1 MGANVS
7 CPAGFEVGPFA
18 TCHAQCPP
26 EFRNIQDGAEATG
39 VPVQK
44 CVHFRRD
51 TRSFSLS
58 ILPSGPEQP
67 AHAEELLRVR
77 KETEI
82 AKKGV
87 QDDDAQAELLADSRN
102 QRSSVVQEYTRIQ
115 GDYANITSQANISKA
130 IERTSQS
137 LKPMRP
143 PTAPGSDLEIERKAI
158 LSFAQKDMFFIQ
170 IALFL
175 AVLSM
180 LGYLILPTE
189 NAHTIALL
197 LLTVAISF
205 GFFLRR

>member
-39 VPVQK
+39 VPVQR
-44 CVHFRRD
+44 CVHFRRN
-51 TRSFSLS
+51 TRSFRLS
-58 ILPSGPEQP
+58 ILPPGAEQP
-67 AHAEELLRVR
+67 AHTEELERVR

-87 QDDDAQAELLADSRN
+87 EDDDAQAQLLADSRN
-102 QRSSVVQEYTRIQ
+102 RRSSVVQEYRRIQ
-115 GDYANITSQANISKA
+115 GDYANITSRVELSKE
-130 IERTSQS
+130 IEKTTQS

-143 PTAPGSDLEIERKAI
+143 PTSPGSDLEIERKAI

-180 LGYLILPTE
+180 LGYLILPTQY
-189 NAHTIALL
+189 AHNIALL

>member
-7 CPAGFEVGPFA
+7 CPSGFEVGPFA

-26 EFRNIQDGAEATG
+26 EFRNIQSGAESTG
-39 VPVQK
+39 IPGQR
-44 CVHFRRD
+44 CVHFRRNA
-51 TRSFSLS
+51 RSFPLD

-67 AHAEELLRVR
+67 AHTQELERVR

-82 AKKGV
+82 VKKLIEE
-87 QDDDAQAELLADSRN
+87 DDAQAALLAQSRI
-102 QRSSVVQEYTRIQ
+102 QRSSVVQEYSRIQ
-115 GDYANITSQANISKA
+115 GDYANVSSTAKVAKQFQDTMK
-130 IERTSQS
+130 S
-137 LKPMRP
+137 LAPMRP
-143 PTAPGSDLEIERKAI
+143 PTAPASDLEGERKAI

-180 LGYLILPTE
+180 LGYLILPTDY
-189 NAHTIALL
+189 AHSIALL

>member
-1 MGANVS
+1 
-7 CPAGFEVGPFA
+7 
-18 TCHAQCPP
+18 
-26 EFRNIQDGAEATG
+26 
-39 VPVQK
+39 
-44 CVHFRRD
+44 
-51 TRSFSLS
+51 
-58 ILPSGPEQP
+58 
-67 AHAEELLRVR
+67 
-77 KETEI
+77 
-82 AKKGV
+82 
-87 QDDDAQAELLADSRN
+87 
-102 QRSSVVQEYTRIQ
+102 
-115 GDYANITSQANISKA
+115 
-130 IERTSQS
+130 
-137 LKPMRP
+137 MRP